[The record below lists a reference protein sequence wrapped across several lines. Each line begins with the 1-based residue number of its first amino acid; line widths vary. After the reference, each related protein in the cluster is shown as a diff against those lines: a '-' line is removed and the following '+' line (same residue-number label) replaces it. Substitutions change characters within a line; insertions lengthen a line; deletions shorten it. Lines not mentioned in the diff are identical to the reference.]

1 MNKKIPPF
9 EELILFEDSDYFV
22 INKPAFVSSLE
33 DRVDP
38 NNLLKIAKKYHDNS
52 ILCHRLDKETSG
64 ALIIAK
70 NMDAYK
76 WMSQQFESRQIKKRY
91 HAIVDGIHDF
101 KKIKLE
107 LPISTLAKGS
117 VKIDNREGKR
127 SATIINTV
135 KVFKKHSLV
144 SCQPIT
150 GRMHQIRIH
159 LSSLN
164 APITGDDLYGG
175 KPFYLSS
182 VKRNYKISKYDEER
196 PLINR
201 IALHANSLKFKK
213 ISGDMEIVTAP
224 YPKDFR
230 ALITQLEKNS

>member
-1 MNKKIPPF
+1 MIKKLPPF
-9 EELILFEDSDYFV
+9 EELILFEDLNYIV
-22 INKPAFVSSLE
+22 INKPAFISSLE

-38 NNLLKIAKKYHDNS
+38 DNLLKIAKKYHNDS
-52 ILCHRLDKETSG
+52 FLCHRLDKETSG

-76 WMSQQFESRQIKKRY
+76 WMAQQFESRKIKKRY
-91 HAIVDGIHDF
+91 HAVVDGIHDF
-101 KKIKLE
+101 KKIKIE
-107 LPISTLAKGS
+107 LPISKLSKGG

-127 SATIINTV
+127 SATIINTE
-135 KVFKKHSLV
+135 KVYKKHSLV
-144 SCQPIT
+144 SCQPLT

-159 LSSLN
+159 LSTLN

-182 VKRNYKISKYDEER
+182 VKRNYKLSKYEEER
-196 PLINR
+196 PLITR
-201 IALHANSLKFKK
+201 LALHAYSLKFQL

-224 YPKDFR
+224 YPKDFKV
-230 ALITQLEKNS
+230 LLTQLEKNS